1 MKPLVIYHAHCTDGF
16 GAAFCA
22 WLKFG
27 DEAEY
32 VPVNYGD
39 RNEFNVADREVYILD
54 FSFPREVMDHIFEH
68 AKRVVWLD
76 HHKTAFEMWCTTER
90 EKHVELHRLPN
101 DHIIVLDNS
110 KSGAM
115 LAWEHFN
122 TSVEPPL
129 FIQLIDDRDRWQFKL
144 QPSKAFHTAMSMRKP
159 WSFESW
165 KHEFVGPQGYFY
177 DIRELLSQGELLL
190 KYQEQQVQSLAK
202 YARGVT
208 INTLLHPETGLS
220 NEHPLVMWACPG
232 LAVNTSVHMSEV
244 GHELAN
250 KSSTFGMIWYLGEN
264 GQAKVSLRSNGDY
277 DVSDIAK
284 QFGGGGHKNASGFLV
299 DIQTLLG
306 WLK

>member
-32 VPVNYGD
+32 LPMQYGEAKLHEALPFTPL
-39 RNEFNVADREVYILD
+39 NREVYILD
-54 FSFPREVMDHIFEH
+54 FSFERQIMEFIFKD

-90 EKHVELHRLPN
+90 EKHVELHPLPN

-115 LAWEHFN
+115 LAWEYFN
-122 TSVEPPL
+122 PGEEAPL
-129 FIQLIDDRDRWQFKL
+129 FIKLIDDRDRWQFL
-144 QPSKAFHTAMSMRKP
+144 ESGSKAFHTAMTMRKP

-202 YARGVT
+202 YARKCFIMIPNLGYGVT
-208 INTLLHPETGLS
+208 GF
-220 NEHPLVMWACPG
+220 
-232 LAVNTSVHMSEV
+232 AVNTSVHMSEV
-244 GHELAN
+244 GHALAN
-250 KSSTFGMIWYLGEN
+250 KSESFGMIWYLGEN
-264 GQAKVSLRSNGDY
+264 GEAKVSLRSNGDY
-277 DVSDIAK
+277 DVSLIAK
-284 QFGGGGHKNASGFLV
+284 RFGGGGHKNAAGFSV
-299 DIQTLLG
+299 PIATLLC

>member
-1 MKPLVIYHAHCTDGF
+1 MKPLIIYHANCTDGF

-32 VPVNYGD
+32 IPMNYGEQA
-39 RNEFNVADREVYILD
+39 EFDVANREVYILD
-54 FSFPREVMDHIFEH
+54 FSFPKEVMEHIFEH
-68 AKRVVWLD
+68 AERVVWLD
-76 HHKTAFEMWCTTER
+76 HHQTALETWCD
-90 EKHVELHRLPN
+90 KVEGHYIRLDIEN
-101 DHIIVLDNS
+101 GVFIKLTNN

-122 TSVEPPL
+122 QTEPPL
-129 FIQLIDDRDRWQFKL
+129 FIKLIDDRDRWQFKF
-144 QPSKAFHTAMSMRKP
+144 QQSKAFHTAMSMRKP

-165 KHEFVGPQGYFY
+165 KNEFAGQQDYFY
-177 DIRELLSQGELLL
+177 DISELLSQGELLL
-190 KYQEQQVQSLAK
+190 LYQKQQVESLAK
-202 YARGVT
+202 YGRKVV
-208 INTLLHPETGLS
+208 IPF
-220 NEHPLVMWACPG
+220 EHGPCQG

-250 KSSTFGMIWYLGEN
+250 RSGTFGLIWYLGEN

-277 DVSDIAK
+277 DVSAIAK
-284 QFGGGGHKNASGFLV
+284 QFGGGGHRNAAGFSI